1 MVSARLTKPL
11 SRYALPIDFAD
22 FRTFL
27 PKTQLYR
34 LQILPYYGCK
44 MTGFSVYRNQ
54 FWIILA
60 QLPKSGLSPYK
71 PTQFTTLC
79 LKRPP
84 LPEFRDELRCR
95 EGQIPEAGN
104 IAVYWHSGKPLIHL
118 GSVPDG
124 TTDGL
129 KGWRVVPGRAGSGI
143 GAKTLLSFSLAD
155 NCQHK

>member
-22 FRTFL
+22 FGTFL

-71 PTQFTTLC
+71 PTQFTTY
-79 LKRPP
+79 KAPHATEPKATSQAR
-84 LPEFRDELRCR
+84 
-95 EGQIPEAGN
+95 N
-104 IAVYWHSGKPLIHL
+104 
-118 GSVPDG
+118 
-124 TTDGL
+124 
-129 KGWRVVPGRAGSGI
+129 
-143 GAKTLLSFSLAD
+143 
-155 NCQHK
+155 QHPQ